1 VEQEGRQART
11 ARAVRFGV
19 YEVDLEARELRKRGV
34 KVNLQEQPFQV
45 LALLITHPGQ
55 LLTREELQR
64 QIWLEDTLVDSELGL
79 NTAVK
84 KIRTALG
91 DSADNPRFVETLPK
105 RGYRF
110 IAPVQ
115 EIQRDDVSV
124 LQVVP
129 ESLPEHEFV
138 KVETQESAGGTP
150 ETRTFN
156 AVSTE
161 NLSPPETGSPH
172 KKYWYYW
179 APILILAMTAG
190 FLARQMETKQLHL
203 FSGRRL
209 LRRGA
214 SVYKA
219 VKRPNEPGAQGIGGY
234 DLRSPVDQAF
244 AFDYDH
250 SGKLDHL
257 VLYRPGAGNISI
269 VENSGGIF
277 ARVYES
283 NGIGGYDLKSP
294 HDRVFAFDYD
304 HSGKLDHLVLY
315 RPGTEMLWILKNDG
329 GGIFTPVYTHLE
341 SDTTVRKVAHDPLSV
356 TDQVFAF
363 DYDHSGKLDHL
374 AIYRSSTGALSIL
387 KNTGGI
393 FTPVSLNIAPGSG
406 LDTHDPPSFANQ
418 AFAFDYD
425 HSGKLD
431 HLVIYR
437 PGTGTISILKN
448 TGGNFTPVYAGG
460 GIGGYDLKSPNDRAF
475 AFDYDHSGKLDHL
488 LLYRPGTGLV
498 SVLKNSGGIFTSV
511 SEGVGVGGYDLKS
524 SHDRAFAFDY
534 DHSGKSDHLVLYRPG
549 MGNVS
554 VTYFPR

>member
-1 VEQEGRQART
+1 M
-11 ARAVRFGV
+11 RAVRFGV

-45 LALLITHPGQ
+45 LLLLITHPGQ
-55 LLTREELQR
+55 LLPREELQK

-91 DSADNPRFVETLPK
+91 DSADNSRFVETLPK

-115 EIQRDDVSV
+115 EIHQDDDGISMAA
-124 LQVVP
+124 P
-129 ESLPEHEFV
+129 ESRPEPAVVE
-138 KVETQESAGGTP
+138 VETQESAGN
-150 ETRTFN
+150 TRESRALN
-156 AVSTE
+156 APSTE
-161 NLSPPETGSPH
+161 NPSPPETLSPH
-172 KKYWYYW
+172 GKYSYYW
-179 APILILAMTAG
+179 VPILILVVAAG
-190 FLARQMETKQLHL
+190 LLAVQIETKKLHF
-203 FSGRRL
+203 FSAHNLPGR
-209 LRRGA
+209 GV
-214 SVYKA
+214 SVYNA

-234 DLRSPVDQAF
+234 DLRFPGDQAF

-250 SGKLDHL
+250 SGKLDHM

-269 VENSGGIF
+269 VENSGGSF
-277 ARVYES
+277 ARVYEGS
-283 NGIGGYDLKSP
+283 GIGGYDLKSP
-294 HDRVFAFDYD
+294 HDRIFAFDYD

-341 SDTTVRKVAHDPLSV
+341 SDTTAGNAASNQLSV

-374 AIYRSSTGALSIL
+374 AIYRPGTGALSIL
-387 KNTGGI
+387 KNTGGT
-393 FTPVSLNIAPGSG
+393 FTPVSPNLAPGTG
-406 LDTHDPPSFANQ
+406 LDSHDPASAASQ
-418 AFAFDYD
+418 VFAFDYE

-431 HLVIYR
+431 HLVIYQ
-437 PGTGTISILKN
+437 PGTGALSILKN
-448 TGGNFTPVYAGG
+448 TAGTFTPVYTGG

-475 AFDYDHSGKLDHL
+475 AFDYDRSGKLDHL
-488 LLYRPGTGLV
+488 LLYRPGTGLLTI
-498 SVLKNSGGIFTSV
+498 LKNSGGIFTPV
-511 SEGVGVGGYDLKS
+511 SEGSGVGEYDLKS
-524 SHDRAFAFDY
+524 WRDRAFAFDY

-549 MGNVS
+549 MGDVS
-554 VTYFPR
+554 IAYFPHPP